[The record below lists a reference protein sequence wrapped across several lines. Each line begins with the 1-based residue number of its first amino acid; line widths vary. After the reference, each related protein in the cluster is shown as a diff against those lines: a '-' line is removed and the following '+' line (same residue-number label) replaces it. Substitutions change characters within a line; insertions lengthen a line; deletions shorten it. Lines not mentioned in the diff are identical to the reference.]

1 MSVEITS
8 YLDREGKLSCQQAC
22 RMAQA
27 HRLPLSRIGQ
37 MAQQADIRISD
48 CLLGQFGTLKAGE
61 FDEQIHEALLHSAQS
76 PERIRCEEAMA
87 IGERFGYEAL
97 RATLFESGM
106 EVVYCALGC
115 FRERRKTKLYLKTKN
130 WIENTEEA
138 LLFSKG
144 KIDILE
150 LIDKHGSIS
159 RAAKEMGM
167 SYKKAWRH
175 ITLLQEHLED
185 EILTTHK
192 GAGEQGGTR
201 LTPIAREFI
210 ENYRTMH
217 ERIVAYADAQ
227 FRQLFLTARSKR
239 SRKGVTIECDARQ

>member
-1 MSVEITS
+1 MASEIIQP
-8 YLDREGKLSCQQAC
+8 YLNTEGKLSCQKAC
-22 RMAQA
+22 RMAQEQGMTLA
-27 HRLPLSRIGQ
+27 QIGQ
-37 MAQQADIRISD
+37 MAQEADIRISD
-48 CLLGQFGTLKAGE
+48 CLLGQFGTLPTG
-61 FDEQIHEALLHSAQS
+61 DLDDGVHERLLAAAHS
-76 PERIRCEEAMA
+76 PERISCEEAMA
-87 IGERFGYEAL
+87 MGEVLGFEAV
-97 RATLFESGM
+97 RSTLLQSGM
-106 EVVYCALGC
+106 EVVHCALGC

-130 WIENTEEA
+130 WIENADEA

-159 RAAKEMGM
+159 KAAKEMGM

-175 ITLLQEHLED
+175 IALLQEHLED
-185 EILTTHK
+185 EILMTRK

-217 ERIVAYADAQ
+217 ARIIRYADAQ
-227 FRQLFLTARSKR
+227 FRQLFLTARSRRKR
-239 SRKGVTIECDARQ
+239 G